1 MKISTRLKCTII
13 LALHAGL
20 PVFADAAESALHSW
34 QMTRLFQPDLADLK
48 RESEG
53 RIMIYDG
60 LTDKTVERA
69 LDEQFDRVEA
79 MMFTSV
85 VVTDDSGE
93 PRRDTDTGEII
104 TEEDGCD

>member
-1 MKISTRLKCTII
+1 MKISTQLKCTII
-13 LALHAGL
+13 LALHCYLPGLAGAGE
-20 PVFADAAESALHSW
+20 PASYNW
-34 QMTRLFQPDLADLK
+34 QMTQLFQPTPADLK
-48 RESEG
+48 REAKG

-69 LDEQFDRVEA
+69 LDEQFDRVET

-93 PRRDTDTGEII
+93 PTRDTDTGEII

>member
-1 MKISTRLKCTII
+1 MKISTQLTII
-13 LALHAGL
+13 LALHCCLPGLAG
-20 PVFADAAESALHSW
+20 AAEPAANSW
-34 QMTRLFQPDLADLK
+34 QMTRLFQPTQADLN
-48 RESEG
+48 REKQG

-60 LTDKTVERA
+60 LTDKTVERV
-69 LDEQFDRVEA
+69 LDEQFDRVET

-93 PRRDTDTGEII
+93 PERDTDTGEII

>member
-1 MKISTRLKCTII
+1 MKTSTRVVCTII
-13 LALHAGL
+13 LTLHCYLPGLAG
-20 PVFADAAESALHSW
+20 AAEPASNTW
-34 QMTRLFQPDLADLK
+34 QMTRLFQPTQADLN
-48 RESEG
+48 REAKG

-69 LDEQFDRVEA
+69 LDEQYDRVDA

-93 PRRDTDTGEII
+93 PIRDTDTGEII

>member
-1 MKISTRLKCTII
+1 MKIRTPVKCTII
-13 LALHAGL
+13 LALQCYLPSLAG
-20 PVFADAAESALHSW
+20 AAEPVANTW
-34 QMTRLFQPDLADLK
+34 QMNRLFQPNQADLN
-48 RESEG
+48 REAKG

-69 LDEQFDRVEA
+69 LDEQFERVET

-93 PRRDTDTGEII
+93 PIRDTDTGDII

>member
-1 MKISTRLKCTII
+1 MKIRTLVTCTII
-13 LALHAGL
+13 LASHGYLPGLAGAVE
-20 PVFADAAESALHSW
+20 PAANTW
-34 QMTRLFQPDLADLK
+34 QMTRLFQPTQADLK
-48 RESEG
+48 RESKG

-60 LTDKTVERA
+60 LTDKIVDRA
-69 LDEQFDRVEA
+69 LAEQFDRVET

-93 PRRDTDTGEII
+93 PIRDTDTGEII

>member
-1 MKISTRLKCTII
+1 MRISTRAKFTII
-13 LALHAGL
+13 LALHCYLPGLAG
-20 PVFADAAESALHSW
+20 AAEPASNTW
-34 QMTRLFQPDLADLK
+34 QMTRLFQPTQADLN
-48 RESEG
+48 RETKG

-69 LDEQFDRVEA
+69 LDDQFDRVET
-79 MMFTSV
+79 MMFTRV

-93 PRRDTDTGEII
+93 PVRDTDNGEIV

>member
-1 MKISTRLKCTII
+1 MKIITQFTII
-13 LALHAGL
+13 LVLHCHLPGLAG
-20 PVFADAAESALHSW
+20 AAESTAHTW
-34 QMTRLFQPDLADLK
+34 QMTRLFQPTQADLN
-48 RESEG
+48 REKQG

-69 LDEQFDRVEA
+69 LDEQFERVET

-93 PRRDTDTGEII
+93 PIRDTDTGDII